1 LVINIGNVNFTKQKN
16 FNNQKS
22 PHWKKKI
29 AARVPKTRPK
39 TPLKSAEKRY
49 DIGKKNRYRG
59 IGIEKKIPVYRDI
72 SAKKYRYPIYR
83 IR

>member
-1 LVINIGNVNFTKQKN
+1 
-16 FNNQKS
+16 
-22 PHWKKKI
+22 
-29 AARVPKTRPK
+29 VPKTRPK

-72 SAKKYRYPIYR
+72 PAKKYRYPVYR
-83 IR
+83 VR